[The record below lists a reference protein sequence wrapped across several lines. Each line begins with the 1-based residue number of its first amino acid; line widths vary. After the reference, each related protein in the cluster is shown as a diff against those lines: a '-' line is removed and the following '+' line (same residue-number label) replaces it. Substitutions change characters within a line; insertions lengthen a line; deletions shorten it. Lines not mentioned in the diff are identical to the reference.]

1 MEENIKIEISEQIE
15 EKRKLLL
22 TENINLVFRM
32 KRKIIQ
38 RYIDALN
45 IEVQINVNHLLF

>member
-22 TENINLVFRM
+22 TENIILIFQIK
-32 KRKIIQ
+32 KR
-38 RYIDALN
+38 
-45 IEVQINVNHLLF
+45 

>member
-1 MEENIKIEISEQIE
+1 MEENIKIEISETNRGKKKIIIN
-15 EKRKLLL
+15 RKY
-22 TENINLVFRM
+22 NFNFSN
-32 KRKIIQ
+32 KKKIIQ